1 MNRLTGLLR
10 ARGTIVTLLCCSLFL
25 AGCAK
30 GDGAE
35 REKAENGAHS
45 PRQTILVY
53 MVGSDLE
60 TQNGAASADLEEIR
74 TSGVDTKEANI
85 VVLTGGSLKWQT
97 DIPATANTTY
107 YLDGQRW
114 ETIDRAESANMGD
127 AQTLSR
133 FLTESVESF
142 PAESYALIL
151 WDHGGGP
158 IEGYGFDELY
168 AFDHLTLPEMRQ
180 ALQNSPFG
188 QEKERLTWV
197 ALDACLMAS
206 IELANVFANFADY
219 MVASQEAVPNQG
231 LNYSFLSE
239 AGAGLCDGKAAAKTI
254 IDTYA
259 DYYERLNEQLKN
271 SRKTITMSC
280 LDLSATNAVEE
291 AVDRIS
297 TRLDDTIKNGGYSAV
312 AKERSEARSY
322 GRFTLGQDSDLIDL
336 KVLARQTPNAK
347 AESSALLAALGQ
359 LVVYQRSNQEGTSG
373 ISIFFPFEN
382 KEYLSMDTNRQ
393 FGWQDIY
400 EQLGFA
406 PQYAAFLYRFSQT
419 QASNPLADWTGSAAP
434 QTQFDAET
442 GRYFLQLT
450 PEQVQNY
457 DGAAFYILQ
466 NVSGEEYV
474 HLFMSRDVTL
484 DAQGRLFANY
494 NNQAIYVINEVTGQS
509 IMPLAFE
516 SEREGNIVRY
526 ELPILLSR
534 LVNEESSA
542 VEYLSGEL
550 QAELN
555 LDTNEISIIGVI
567 PDDEDAAQKPRG
579 KQEIRLE
586 DWDAARFTSFGT
598 YLTRGSDNNPLPYE
612 NWEHSGISYFYE
624 CPTKDRFSLQML
636 PLTEKED
643 ALNCII
649 TIADTQGNRYSS
661 QLIPVSPK
669 TDEQAEKNESPK
681 ATPMVSVSY
690 PFGSEQVQTIFEN
703 EDVSLELMSLRLSD
717 YAGFVRIT
725 LQVHNKSNREMYLHV
740 GNSVIDGW
748 VMYGSSTFL
757 AFLEPGE
764 AGTTSYDIDI
774 THSQFHSNM
783 QDCEIQL
790 VKEILAT
797 FDYDLHGFGTTLIPL
812 RILTNFEPWTYYENT
827 YLADQVDFPLEEQVV
842 YHDHGVSVRLLDA
855 YVISS
860 MEELCLI
867 FEAETDES
875 ALAQLDLQYF
885 SFNGVMFSSALVDG
899 ITIESIGANQRLRV
913 PLRYSLPDLAY
924 LGVTSIQDIGFSLSL
939 YGADGSWQEQSWHRL
954 TPTTSITA
962 NEDTPTTASSQLTG
976 ARLLWDRNGVRMYQ
990 LAGDAAGTYG
1000 RTFYIENNTPF
1011 LIKMMDRDTRVNHV
1025 ANDDVLFY
1033 VEPIAPGKG
1042 RFVKFSLLQALTS
1055 AEGTTQLSDA
1065 SFRMIAV
1072 NITENTLLFATDVI
1086 DVVF

>member
-1 MNRLTGLLR
+1 MNRLAGLLR
-10 ARGTIVTLLCCSLFL
+10 ARGTIVTLLCCIL
-25 AGCAK
+25 ALTGCAK
-30 GDGAE
+30 GDGTE
-35 REKAENGAHS
+35 RKQAENDADA
-45 PRQTILVY
+45 PRQTILIY

-74 TSGVDTKEANI
+74 TSGVDTTAANI

-97 DIPATANTTY
+97 DISSTANTTY

-114 ETIDRAESANMGD
+114 EAIDRAESANMGD

-133 FLTESVESF
+133 FLSESVERF

-188 QEKERLTWV
+188 QEKARLTWV

-206 IELANVFANFADY
+206 IELANVFADFADY
-219 MVASQEAVPNQG
+219 LVASQEAVPNQG
-231 LNYSFLSE
+231 LNYAFLSK
-239 AGAGLCDGKAAAKTI
+239 AGEGLCDGEAAARTI

-259 DYYERLNEQLKN
+259 DYYESQNEELKN

-297 TRLDDTIKNGGYSAV
+297 TRLDDTIKNGGYSAL

-336 KVLARQTPNAK
+336 KVLAQQAQNAE
-347 AESSALLAALGQ
+347 AESSALLAAMEQ

-382 KEYLSMDTNRQ
+382 QAYLSMDTDRQ

-419 QASNPLADWTGSAAP
+419 QTSDPLADWTGSAAP

-442 GRYFLQLT
+442 GRYYLQLT

-457 DGAAFYILQ
+457 NRAGFYILQ
-466 NVSGEEYV
+466 NVSGEEYM
-474 HLFMSRDVTL
+474 HIFMSRDVTL

-494 NNQAIYVINEVTGQS
+494 SNQAIYVINEVTGQS
-509 IMPLAFE
+509 IMPLAYE
-516 SEREGNIVRY
+516 SEREGNTVRY
-526 ELPILLSR
+526 KLPILLSR
-534 LVNEESSA
+534 FVSEEPFNM
-542 VEYLSGEL
+542 EYLSGDL

-555 LDTNEISIIGVI
+555 LDTNEMSIIGVI
-567 PDDEDAAQKPRG
+567 PYDEDAAQKPRG
-579 KQEIRLE
+579 KQEIHLE
-586 DWDAARFTSFGT
+586 DWDAARFSSYGS
-598 YLTRGSDNNPLPYE
+598 YLTRGSDHNPIPFE

-624 CPTKDRFSLQML
+624 CPTKDRFTIQML
-636 PLTEKED
+636 PLKEKEE
-643 ALNCII
+643 ALSCVI
-649 TIADTQGNRYSS
+649 TMVDTQGNKYSS
-661 QLIPVSPK
+661 QLMPIVP
-669 TDEQAEKNESPK
+669 TADEPTEKDESPK
-681 ATPMVSVSY
+681 VVPTVSVSY
-690 PFGSEQVQTIFEN
+690 PFGSEQAQMIFEN
-703 EDVSLELMSLRLSD
+703 DDLSLELISLRHAD
-717 YAGFVRIT
+717 YADQVEVT
-725 LQVHNKSNREMYLHV
+725 LQAHNKSSREMDLNV
-740 GNSVIDGW
+740 GNSVVDGW
-748 VMYGSSTFL
+748 YMYGSSAFSRFL
-757 AFLEPGE
+757 KPGE
-764 AGTTSYDIDI
+764 VDTISWDICI
-774 THSQFHSNM
+774 THDYTFSNM
-783 QDCEIQL
+783 QDCQILQ

-797 FDYDLHGFGTTLIPL
+797 VDYELNGFGNVQIPL
-812 RILTNFEPWTYYENT
+812 RILTDFNPRTYYENT
-827 YLADQVDFPLEEQVV
+827 YLADQIDFPLEEQTI

-860 MEELCLI
+860 MEDLYLI
-867 FEAETDES
+867 FEVETGKS
-875 ALAQLDLQYF
+875 ALAKLDLQYF
-885 SFNGVMFSSALVDG
+885 SFNGVMFSSTILEG
-899 ITIESIGANQRLRV
+899 ISAKSIGAHQRLRV
-913 PLRYSLPDLAY
+913 PLYYDLSDLAY

-939 YGADGSWQEQSWHRL
+939 SSADGSWQEQSWHRL
-954 TPTTSITA
+954 TPASLKSVS
-962 NEDTPTTASSQLTG
+962 EDTPAIASSQLAG

-990 LAGDAAGTYG
+990 LAGVAAGTYG

-1011 LIKMMDRDTRVNHV
+1011 LIKMMNRDMKVNGA
-1025 ANDDVLFY
+1025 ANDDVVFCIDS
-1033 VEPIAPGKG
+1033 IAPGKG
-1042 RFVKFSLLQALTS
+1042 RFIKFSLMEDSS
-1055 AEGTTQLSDA
+1055 AAVNTTQVNDA
-1065 SFRMIAV
+1065 SFRMIVV
-1072 NITENTLLFATDVI
+1072 NRTENTLLFTTDVI